1 MTQAPIRPTTDAG
14 RQGVPDPDN
23 LADILAE
30 ARQQVLERGESLN
43 QDQVLR
49 VLQLPDERLEELL
62 GLAHEVRMRWCGPE
76 VEVEGIISL
85 KTGGCPEDC
94 HFCSQSG
101 LFSSPVRSAWLD
113 IPSLVEAAKQTAKT
127 GATEFCI
134 VAAVRGPDDRLL
146 AQVAAGIEA
155 IRNEV
160 EINIACSLGMLSA
173 EQVEQL
179 SAMGVHRYN
188 HNLETARS
196 YFTNV
201 VTTHTWEERWQ
212 TLMMVR
218 DAGMEVCCGGILGMG
233 ETLEQRA
240 EFAANLAELNPDEVP
255 LNFLNPRPGTPFGDL
270 EVLPASEALKA
281 VGAFRLA
288 LPRTM
293 LRFAGGREI
302 TLGDLGAKRGI
313 LGGINAVIV
322 GNYLTTLGRPAEADL
337 QLLDDLQMPI
347 KALNATL

>member
-1 MTQAPIRPTTDAG
+1 MAAHSPS
-14 RQGVPDPDN
+14 PDLPDGG
-23 LADILAE
+23 ILAV
-30 ARQQVLERGESLN
+30 ARAQVLENGEPLGK
-43 QDQVLR
+43 DQVLR
-49 VLQLPDERLEELL
+49 VLRLPEEFLDEAL
-62 GLAHEVRMRWCGPE
+62 GLAHEVRMKWAGPE

-101 LFSSPVRSAWLD
+101 LFASPVRAARLD

-134 VAAVRGPDDRLL
+134 VAAVRGPDERLM

-155 IRNEV
+155 IRDEV
-160 EINIACSLGMLSA
+160 DIQIACSLGMLTR
-173 EQVEQL
+173 EQVDAL
-179 SAMGVHRYN
+179 AAMGVHRYN

-196 YFTNV
+196 YFPQV
-201 VTTHTWEERWQ
+201 VTTHTWEEREQ
-212 TLMMVR
+212 TLRMVA

-240 EFAANLAELNPDEVP
+240 EFAADLTALDPDEVP
-255 LNFLNPRPGTPFGDL
+255 LNFFDPRPGTPFGDL
-270 EVLPASEALKA
+270 DVMPAADALRA
-281 VGAFRLA
+281 VAAFRLA

-293 LRFAGGREI
+293 LRFAGGREL
-302 TLGDLGAKRGI
+302 TLGDLGARKGL

-322 GNYLTTLGRPAEADL
+322 GNYLTTLGRTPETDL
-337 QLLDDLQMPI
+337 EMLGELTMPV

>member
-1 MTQAPIRPTTDAG
+1 MTQAA
-14 RQGVPDPDN
+14 
-23 LADILAE
+23 LDILTE
-30 ARQQVLERGESLN
+30 ARQQVLDRGIGLDR
-43 QDQVLR
+43 DQVLQ
-49 VLQLPDERLEELL
+49 VLQLPDDQLEELL
-62 GLAHEVRMRWCGPE
+62 ALAHEVRMRWCGPE

-101 LFSSPVRSAWLD
+101 LFASPVRSAWLD
-113 IPSLVEAAKQTAKT
+113 IPSLVEAAKQTAKS

-134 VAAVRGPDDRLL
+134 VAAVRGPDERLL

-160 EINIACSLGMLSA
+160 DIQIACSLGMLTQ
-173 EQVEQL
+173 EQVDRL
-179 SAMGVHRYN
+179 KDMGVHRYN
-188 HNLETARS
+188 HNLETAQS
-196 YFTNV
+196 YFPNV
-201 VTTHTWEERWQ
+201 VTTHSWEERWS
-212 TLMMVR
+212 TLEMVR
-218 DAGMEVCCGGILGMG
+218 EAGMEVCCGGILGMG

-240 EFAANLAELNPDEVP
+240 EFAANLAELNPHEVP

-270 EVLPASEALKA
+270 EVLPANEALKA
-281 VGAFRLA
+281 VAAFRLA

-302 TLGDLGAKRGI
+302 TLGDLGAKQGI

-337 QLLDDLQMPI
+337 ELLEDLQMPL
-347 KALNATL
+347 KALNASL

>member
-1 MTQAPIRPTTDAG
+1 
-14 RQGVPDPDN
+14 VS
-23 LADILAE
+23 DILAK
-30 ARQQVLERGESLN
+30 ARDQVLERGEGLD
-43 QDQVLR
+43 QDQTLQ
-49 VLQLPDERLEELL
+49 VLQLPDENLDELL
-62 GLAHEVRMRWCGPE
+62 ELAHEVRMRWCGPD

-101 LFSSPVRSAWLD
+101 LFASPVRSAWLD

-134 VAAVRGPDDRLL
+134 VAAVRGPDERLL

-160 EINIACSLGMLSA
+160 DIQIACSLGMLSKD
-173 EQVEQL
+173 QVERL
-179 SAMGVHRYN
+179 AEMGVHRYN

-196 YFTNV
+196 FFTNV
-201 VTTHTWEERWQ
+201 VTTHSWEERWD
-212 TLMMVR
+212 TLQMVR
-218 DAGMEVCCGGILGMG
+218 EAGMEVCCGGILGMG

-240 EFAANLAELNPDEVP
+240 EFAANLAELDPHEVP

-270 EVLPASEALKA
+270 EVLPATEALKA
-281 VGAFRLA
+281 VAAFRLA

-302 TLGDLGAKRGI
+302 TLGDLGAKQGI

-322 GNYLTTLGRPAEADL
+322 GNYLTTLGRPAESDL